1 MDAYE
6 ALANEIVL
14 SAVEDYRKG
23 KQMLKEDF
31 SNEKAIPLMNSVIS
45 FLRSAWYKQL
55 TELDGEIILKHLQ
68 EEKI

>member
-55 TELDGEIILKHLQ
+55 TELDGEMIIKHLQ